1 MNNPFVP
8 TAKLERRRMLALA
21 LGCASGCVTSAFAA
35 SSATTK
41 VSQGQAGYQATPK
54 DIRSC
59 GSCSLF
65 QPPNACKIVQGMI
78 SKSGWCKLYV
88 AVD

>member
-1 MNNPFVP
+1 MPAQGANIG
-8 TAKLERRRMLALA
+8 RRRVLALA
-21 LGCASGCVTSAFAA
+21 LGGAGSLCACALARPAPTQ
-35 SSATTK
+35 K
-41 VSQGQAGYQATPK
+41 ISQSEAQYQAAPR

-65 QPPNACKIVQGMI
+65 QPPNSCKVVEGNI
-78 SKSGWCKLYV
+78 SRSGWCKLYV

>member
-1 MNNPFVP
+1 MRAHPAN
-8 TAKLERRRMLALA
+8 LGRRRVLALA
-21 LGCASGCVTSAFAA
+21 LGGAGSVFAA
-35 SSATTK
+35 ALAQNASARK
-41 VSQGQAGYQATPK
+41 IPQNEAQYQAQPK

-65 QPPNACKIVQGMI
+65 QPPNSCKVVEGII
-78 SKSGWCKLYV
+78 SRSGWCKLYV